1 MALFAEKRRNFS
13 KGEFSLAPCLCLLSI
28 LSLTSFASFCLRFR
42 SRFFK
47 LRSSV
52 VGGGGCVGV
61 GGGSRPCPVACPG
74 SRQPC
79 TCPQLNFTWGCLP
92 PSPPSEANSTALPFS
107 AHSLSLGIPCWI
119 YLSTVT
125 CQLSCNALSLT
136 LLHSLWDSLDCEFVI
151 LLLRLSSLVRCVFV
165 LLPSSSSRG
174 FNQPSSTAANYN
186 CKERQRYSGRERKRE
201 WQRCWQFNFVSTTI
215 EFMSCNSSAESA
227 KSLVSK
233 WIYDPTRT
241 KCTARALSLG

>member
-1 MALFAEKRRNFS
+1 MCRSGGRKS
-13 KGEFSLAPCLCLLSI
+13 SLP
-28 LSLTSFASFCLRFR
+28 
-42 SRFFK
+42 
-47 LRSSV
+47 
-52 VGGGGCVGV
+52 GCV
-61 GGGSRPCPVACPG
+61 SW
-74 SRQPC
+74 QP
-79 TCPQLNFTWGCLP
+79 
-92 PSPPSEANSTALPFS
+92 TALHLPAIELHLGLFTTLTPLRGQLHRAPIQRS
-107 AHSLSLGIPCWI
+107 LCLSLGIPCWI

-136 LLHSLWDSLDCEFVI
+136 LLHSLWDSLDCEFI